1 MKTELQHHLRW
12 SSKNRKA
19 IQKQFKRWKK
29 RPPKTLDA
37 DFHST
42 HEEVFEEVDCLECGH
57 CCKTTSPIFKER
69 DIERIAKAKKMSIS
83 RFSQQYL
90 KRDNDGDWVLQIAP
104 CSFLDQDTNAC
115 TIYDVRPQACR
126 EFPHTNRKNIA
137 GILTLTERN
146 TQLCPAVA
154 SMVKKIMDAAIDA

>member
-1 MKTELQHHLRW
+1 MKTELQHHLHW
-12 SSKNRKA
+12 SSKNLKA
-19 IQKQFKRWKK
+19 IKKQFKRWKK
-29 RPPKTLDA
+29 RPPKRLDA

-42 HEEVFEEVDCLECGH
+42 HESVFEEVDCLDCAH

-69 DIERIAKAKKMSIS
+69 DIERISKTKKMSIS

-90 KRDNDGDWVLQIAP
+90 KRDDDGDWVLQIAP
-104 CSFLDQDTNAC
+104 CSFLDQETNAC

-154 SMVKKIMDAAIDA
+154 SMVKKIMDSTIDA